1 MTWIMHWNCKEKI
14 YVDLLGSFK
23 GWPRCN
29 SLDLFQFCQSM
40 SPYISLEAP
49 SLKLFSSS
57 AEVVKIFQP
66 LKAITSK
73 NVKKKKGTGWFFGDI
88 SNQRDL
94 VQTFFPIKENVA
106 SEMEYSLAWISN
118 PDVESCQIAT
128 ETIKIEK
135 NDQGLTQISAVS
147 VTERQNHLSTPNI
160 KYALSTRLINLNLV
174 LVASSLP
181 STPRKRRKE
190 SPRTRLS
197 LTSGAPFHSTPI
209 FSRPQNTNSD
219 WAIVSFS
226 YRLFTSL
233 TIWFLTIISQ

>member
-14 YVDLLGSFK
+14 DVDLLGSFK
-23 GWPRCN
+23 GWPRSN

-49 SLKLFSSS
+49 SLKLFSSG
-57 AEVVKIFQP
+57 AEVIKIFQP

-73 NVKKKKGTGWFFGDI
+73 KCLKKGHWLI
-88 SNQRDL
+88 LWRHQQPKRPCPN
-94 VQTFFPIKENVA
+94 FFPIKENVA

-147 VTERQNHLSTPNI
+147 VTERQNHWSTPNI
-160 KYALSTRLINLNLV
+160 KYAQSNRLLNLNLA
-174 LVASSLP
+174 LVASSRP
-181 STPRKRRKE
+181 CAPRKRRKE

-226 YRLFTSL
+226 YWLFTSL
-233 TIWFLTIISQ
+233 TIWF

>member
-1 MTWIMHWNCKEKI
+1 MHWNCKEKI
-14 YVDLLGSFK
+14 DVDLLGSFK

-57 AEVVKIFQP
+57 AEGVKIFQP

-73 NVKKKKGTGWFFGDI
+73 NVKKKGHWLILWRHQQPKRPCP
-88 SNQRDL
+88 N
-94 VQTFFPIKENVA
+94 FFPIKENVA

-147 VTERQNHLSTPNI
+147 VTERQNHWSTPNI
-160 KYALSTRLINLNLV
+160 KYALSTRLVNLNLA

-209 FSRPQNTNSD
+209 FSRSQNTNSD

-226 YRLFTSL
+226 YWLFTSL
-233 TIWFLTIISQ
+233 TIWF

>member
-1 MTWIMHWNCKEKI
+1 MLKKRALADSLATSATKET
-14 YVDLLGSFK
+14 LS
-23 GWPRCN
+23 
-29 SLDLFQFCQSM
+29 
-40 SPYISLEAP
+40 
-49 SLKLFSSS
+49 KL
-57 AEVVKIFQP
+57 
-66 LKAITSK
+66 
-73 NVKKKKGTGWFFGDI
+73 
-88 SNQRDL
+88 
-94 VQTFFPIKENVA
+94 FFPIKENVA

-147 VTERQNHLSTPNI
+147 VTERQNHWSTPNI
-160 KYALSTRLINLNLV
+160 KYALSTRLVNLNLA

-209 FSRPQNTNSD
+209 FSRSQNTNSD

-226 YRLFTSL
+226 YWLFTSL
-233 TIWFLTIISQ
+233 TIWF